1 MTTAYAEFLDKAQ
14 SEFVSGLKQAQELNI
29 KQLTAANTLVASVPS
44 IDTTETPSVQWPTP
58 TELVERYFAFTAEI
72 IAARKDYALKLAE
85 FATEAQKQF
94 IDSAKRVSEAA
105 KN

>member
-14 SEFVSGLKQAQELNI
+14 AEFVSGLKQAQELNI
-29 KQLTAANTLVASVPS
+29 KQLTAANTLVAAVPS
-44 IDTTETPSVQWPTP
+44 IETNDTPSLQFPTP
-58 TELVERYFAFTAEI
+58 TEIVERVFAFTSTILE
-72 IAARKDYALKLAE
+72 ARKEYALKLAE

-105 KN
+105 KV